1 MIEQRRYARFFLEH
15 DTFAALGH
23 EYNKVG
29 KVIDM
34 SVGGLSFEY
43 IVGKDI
49 QQNQTKLDIFLSG
62 NIFHLHNIPC
72 KIIYEITIH
81 EPHVNNSFIKILTT
95 KRCGLEFS
103 QLSEDDFLHLKLFIE
118 NYSSQFSG

>member
-15 DTFAALGH
+15 DTFAAFGQ

-34 SVGGLSFEY
+34 SIGGLSLEY
-43 IVGKDI
+43 IVGENIK
-49 QQNQTKLDIFLSG
+49 QNPTKIDIFSIG
-62 NIFHLHNIPC
+62 DIFHLYNMPC

-81 EPHVNNSFIKILTT
+81 EPHVNNSNIEILTT
-95 KRCGLEFS
+95 KRCGLKFKN
-103 QLSEDDFLHLKLFIE
+103 LSENAYCQLKLFVE
-118 NYSSQFSG
+118 NNSIKFLK

>member
-1 MIEQRRYARFFLEH
+1 MIEQRRYARFSLEH
-15 DTFAALGH
+15 DTFAALGT
-23 EYNKVG
+23 EYYRVG

-34 SVGGLSFEY
+34 SIGGLSFEY

-49 QQNQTKLDIFLSG
+49 QSNSTELDIFLTG

-95 KRCGLEFS
+95 KRCGLEFNN
-103 QLSEDDFLHLKLFIE
+103 LSEEDHWHLRLFIE
-118 NYSSQFSG
+118 NNSIKFSG

>member
-49 QQNQTKLDIFLSG
+49 QQNQTK
-62 NIFHLHNIPC
+62 
-72 KIIYEITIH
+72 
-81 EPHVNNSFIKILTT
+81 
-95 KRCGLEFS
+95 
-103 QLSEDDFLHLKLFIE
+103 
-118 NYSSQFSG
+118 